1 MTSQTGLAN
10 QVSPLHQASTVVG
23 GFTDHHTHLLKTAAG
38 APFPWEGTT
47 VREFHQRVWRDG
59 STPMDIGEPAFA
71 DSTDVIASRLHDGL
85 TAAAGTGLVE
95 ITEMGMRDWR
105 YLDAL
110 ERLTHNDRPLPV
122 RVRLYLASGL
132 AEQAGIAEIRTRRAR
147 ASASGW
153 LRLDG
158 IKFYADGWLGPRTCA
173 MGRDFDDTGETGLLF
188 TDAATLARRIEPL
201 AEDGWRIATHAIG
214 DLGVQTVLDAYELV
228 WGGDRTAITAAR
240 PRIEHASLLSP
251 GLVDRVAGLGVW
263 SCIQPSFPVTDAA
276 QIMSALGTDRA
287 EIAYPW
293 GRLAA
298 SGAPLLLGTDYP
310 IEVIDPLVS
319 LARLVSGRSDRPG
332 FATRQTAPEHS
343 RLPLDKALELLCDE
357 SAGQTTLSADPR
369 SVAEPS
375 ELDQLHVLGTN
386 PAPF

>member
-1 MTSQTGLAN
+1 
-10 QVSPLHQASTVVG
+10 
-23 GFTDHHTHLLKTAAG
+23 
-38 APFPWEGTT
+38 
-47 VREFHQRVWRDG
+47 
-59 STPMDIGEPAFA
+59 
-71 DSTDVIASRLHDGL
+71 VIAGRLHDGL
-85 TAAAGTGLVE
+85 TAAASTGLVE
-95 ITEMGMRDWR
+95 ITEMGMRDWC

-110 ERLTHNDRPLPV
+110 ERLTAGDRPLPV

-132 AEQAGIAEIRTRRAR
+132 AEEAGITEVRTRRAR
-147 ASASGW
+147 ASASPW

-173 MGRDFDDTGETGLLF
+173 MCRDFDDTGETGLLF

-201 AEDGWRIATHAIG
+201 AQDGWRIATHAIG

-228 WGGDRTAITAAR
+228 WGGDRAAIAAAR

-251 GLVDRVAGLGVW
+251 GLVDRIAGLGVW

-276 QIMSALGTDRA
+276 QITSALGTDRA

-293 GRLAA
+293 DRLTA

-332 FATRQTAPEHS
+332 FATGKTAPEHS
-343 RLPLDKALELLCDE
+343 RLPLDQSLDLLCDD

-369 SVAEPS
+369 SVADPA
-375 ELDQLHVLGTN
+375 ELDRIQVLATS